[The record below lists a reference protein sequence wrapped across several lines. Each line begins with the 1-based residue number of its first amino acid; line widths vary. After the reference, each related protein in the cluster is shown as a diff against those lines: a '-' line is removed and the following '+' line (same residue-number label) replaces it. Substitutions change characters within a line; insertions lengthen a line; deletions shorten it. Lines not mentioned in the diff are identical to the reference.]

1 MNDLKK
7 LNLLNLSIKRDKP
20 ILIKFNPHASRDRSK
35 VKCIVF
41 GDNGLLLNISNTQE
55 RELRVC
61 HYEFSWALRTCC
73 PKPGKSQTETRT
85 GVGSEELVVD
95 CFNRDWSFGYCS
107 CGDHCFGEVS
117 EEKEVKRY
125 GKRVGE
131 E

>member
-1 MNDLKK
+1 
-7 LNLLNLSIKRDKP
+7 
-20 ILIKFNPHASRDRSK
+20 
-35 VKCIVF
+35 
-41 GDNGLLLNISNTQE
+41 
-55 RELRVC
+55 VC

-73 PKPGKSQTETRT
+73 PKPGESQTETRT